1 MDTPEL
7 GLAGA
12 SLAVSSFVS
21 ASHPTESCG
30 INGLPLTPH
39 SISILGA
46 GQLLLTCQHQNLTRY
61 QISSLIINSFEG
73 FDKLSFKF
81 VTV

>member
-39 SISILGA
+39 
-46 GQLLLTCQHQNLTRY
+46 RY
-61 QISSLIINSFEG
+61 
-73 FDKLSFKF
+73 
-81 VTV
+81 